1 MRPLCEPGKTLDR
14 PDSGRSLRVRPD
26 EPHPPRKVGKGR
38 SSVDNPLGAAYI
50 QWMNIDD
57 AMDTAASEAHPTNW
71 LKALLIPLLVAT
83 IAGSVSLA
91 VGAKVFQS
99 GDRSTQL
106 KVESD
111 RAALAQK
118 TVVADKLTLAY
129 NAFSTITPAGS
140 TIGSLTTTEK
150 QQLEYA
156 MRDVYLYGDSGVTT
170 AVDKWFKTNFK
181 SPVEGVLLP
190 LRNQIRSLTGLA
202 PSKQTSSPWIQTYW
216 RTDGATAPTTVEE

>member
-1 MRPLCEPGKTLDR
+1 ML
-14 PDSGRSLRVRPD
+14 
-26 EPHPPRKVGKGR
+26 
-38 SSVDNPLGAAYI
+38 VDNPLAAAYI
-50 QWMNIDD
+50 QGMNIDD

-99 GDRSTQL
+99 GDRSTKL
-106 KVESD
+106 KVEAD
-111 RAALAQK
+111 RSALANQ
-118 TVVADKLTLAY
+118 TVVADKLTAAY
-129 NAFSTITPAGS
+129 GAFSTITPAGS
-140 TIGSLTTTEK
+140 TIGSLTTGEK

-156 MRDVYLYGDSGVTT
+156 MRDVYLYGDPGVTG
-170 AVDKWFKTNFK
+170 AVDKWFKSNFK
-181 SPVEGVLLP
+181 TPVEGVLLP

-216 RTDGATAPTTVEE
+216 RTDAAAAPTTVKK

>member
-1 MRPLCEPGKTLDR
+1 
-14 PDSGRSLRVRPD
+14 
-26 EPHPPRKVGKGR
+26 
-38 SSVDNPLGAAYI
+38 
-50 QWMNIDD
+50 MNIDD
-57 AMDTAASEAHPTNW
+57 AMDTAASEAHPTHW
-71 LKALLIPLLVAT
+71 LHSLVMPLIVAT

-91 VGAKVFQS
+91 IGAKVFQS
-99 GDRSTQL
+99 ANRSTQL

-111 RAALAQK
+111 RAALIQK
-118 TVVADKLTLAY
+118 TVVSDKLTLAY

-140 TIGSLTTTEK
+140 TFGSLTTAEK

-156 MRDVYLYGDSGVTT
+156 MRDVYLYGDSGVTA

-190 LRNQIRSLTGLA
+190 LRNQIRSLTGLT

-216 RTDGATAPTTVEE
+216 RTDVASGTAATAASAPTTLKE

>member
-1 MRPLCEPGKTLDR
+1 MSC
-14 PDSGRSLRVRPD
+14 DSGSTSLAIGRLHVQVTAPNPCD
-26 EPHPPRKVGKGR
+26 VG
-38 SSVDNPLGAAYI
+38 SVDNPARRAYI
-50 QWMNIDD
+50 HCMNIDD
-57 AMDTAASEAHPTNW
+57 ALDTAASEAHPTNW
-71 LKALLIPLLVAT
+71 LRSLVIPLLVAT

-91 VGAKVFQS
+91 IGARVFQS
-99 GDRSTQL
+99 ANRSTQL

-140 TIGSLTTTEK
+140 TFGSLTTSEK

-156 MRDVYLYGDSGVTT
+156 MRDVYLYGDSGVTG

-190 LRNQIRSLTGLA
+190 LRNQIRSLTGLT

-216 RTDGATAPTTVEE
+216 RTDVAAAADETTPTTIKK

>member
-1 MRPLCEPGKTLDR
+1 MPLGR
-14 PDSGRSLRVRPD
+14 PDFRVGPLRVLS
-26 EPHPPRKVGKGR
+26 KGGSTPVTWSR
-38 SSVDNPLGAAYI
+38 TPVDKPARRAYI
-50 QWMNIDD
+50 QGMNIDD
-57 AMDTAASEAHPTNW
+57 ALDTAASEAHPTNW
-71 LKALLIPLLVAT
+71 LRALVIPLLVAT
-83 IAGSVSLA
+83 IAGTVSLA

-99 GDRSTQL
+99 GSRSTQL
-106 KVESD
+106 KVESG

-118 TVVADKLTLAY
+118 TIVADKLTLAY

-140 TIGSLTTTEK
+140 TFGSLTTAEK

-156 MRDVYLYGDSGVTT
+156 MRDVYLYGDTGVTA

-190 LRNQIRSLTGLA
+190 LRNQIRSLTGLV

-216 RTDGATAPTTVEE
+216 RTDASVAPTTVKK